1 MIWLPPSNRMTMPL
15 QLSFFKWRA
24 HKTPK
29 TPKMPRF
36 MAQRLAQKPKMYPR
50 TNGFTITHLAP
61 EVVQAMATLT
71 TTHLVHGVDQAMVP
85 HMSIITLL
93 AQEEVRDMGQ
103 LWFTIMVGVDVW
115 LSEVLANVGGSNT
128 QSPYFRW
135 REKGRD
141 SDGRLGVSIY
151 LILDRQG
158 TLYLIQMHFYQ
169 DSRWPAIFTLLV
181 CKKHHVTRLRKSL
194 VLKTAPRSARRAT
207 ETPLPWNSRRPS
219 SIPLCPCGLC
229 AVSSL

>member
-135 REKGRD
+135 REKRQRTQM
-141 SDGRLGVSIY
+141 DGWGFLFTWY
-151 LILDRQG
+151 LIGRALC
-158 TLYLIQMHFYQ
+158 IWW
-169 DSRWPAIFTLLV
+169 WPAIFTLLV